1 MPGRAVVEYAPREPP
16 AGLKDAGKALWKD
29 TVAEVEFD
37 PHHLRALGEACKT
50 LDEVHSLKSRLEADG
65 SIVDSPQGQKVH
77 PALPELRQAR
87 MTLARLLAS
96 LKIPAI
102 Q

>member
-1 MPGRAVVEYAPREPP
+1 
-16 AGLKDAGKALWKD
+16 
-29 TVAEVEFD
+29 
-37 PHHLRALGEACKT
+37 
-50 LDEVHSLKSRLEADG
+50 VHSLKSRLEADG

-87 MTLARLLAS
+87 MTLARLLAG

>member
-1 MPGRAVVEYAPREPP
+1 VSNNEYTPPAPP

-37 PHHLRALGEACKT
+37 PHHLRVLGEACKT
-50 LDEVHSLKSRLEADG
+50 LDEVHALKGRLEADG

>member
-1 MPGRAVVEYAPREPP
+1 MTVPTILLADHP
-16 AGLKDAGKALWKD
+16 AANSG
-29 TVAEVEFD
+29 
-37 PHHLRALGEACKT
+37 KT
-50 LDEVHSLKSRLEADG
+50 LDEVHSLKCRLEADG

-77 PALPELRQAR
+77 AALPELRQAR
-87 MTLARLLAS
+87 MALARLLAS